1 MDPVVLT
8 ITDEPARDDVHY
20 LDERRY
26 EYNVEASGWSDGRL
40 LATILRDEDGRIMA
54 GLYGWTWGQCCFVD
68 KVWIHRAW
76 RGHGL
81 GTRLMRAAEAEARA
95 RGAEQ
100 IVLDT
105 HSFQAPDFY
114 AKLGFERVGAFDDYP
129 RGFQRIFMRK
139 QLETATRED
148 GTTA

>member
-1 MDPVVLT
+1 MDTAVLT
-8 ITDEPARDDVHY
+8 ITDEPARADVHY
-20 LDERRY
+20 LDERLY

-40 LATILRDEDGRIMA
+40 LASFLRDDDGRIMA
-54 GLYGWTWGQCCFVD
+54 GLYGWTWGKCCFVD
-68 KVWIHRAW
+68 KLWIHRRW
-76 RGHGL
+76 RGHGI

-100 IVLDT
+100 ILLDT

-114 AKLGFERVGAFDDYP
+114 AKLGFERVGVLEDYP

-139 QLETATRED
+139 RLGECERT
-148 GTTA
+148 G